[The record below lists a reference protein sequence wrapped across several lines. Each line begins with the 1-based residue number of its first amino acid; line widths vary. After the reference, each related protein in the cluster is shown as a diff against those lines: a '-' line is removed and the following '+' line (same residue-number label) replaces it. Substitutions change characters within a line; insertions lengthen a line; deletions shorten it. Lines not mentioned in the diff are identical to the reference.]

1 MIQKNEKSVDR
12 KNTKNE
18 IKKIVYEILKLK
30 MKMKKKKENKDRNL
44 CHKK

>member
-18 IKKIVYEILKLK
+18 IKKIVYKILKLK
-30 MKMKKKKENKDRNL
+30 MKMKKENKDRNI